1 MRMWK
6 TRLNKVYDAVFGYIP
21 EQCYISN
28 ISSVRMELDI
38 LKAQVASLAEISGY
52 TLKFIPT
59 QLAQWKWEPNNA
71 LQKAYEPLTQEVKK

>member
-21 EQCYISN
+21 QQDYISN

-38 LKAQVASLAEISGY
+38 LKAQVASLAETLGYALKYIS
-52 TLKFIPT
+52 T
-59 QLAQWKWEPNNA
+59 QPAQWKWEPNNA
-71 LQKAYEPLTQEVKK
+71 LHRRHMNLLPRR